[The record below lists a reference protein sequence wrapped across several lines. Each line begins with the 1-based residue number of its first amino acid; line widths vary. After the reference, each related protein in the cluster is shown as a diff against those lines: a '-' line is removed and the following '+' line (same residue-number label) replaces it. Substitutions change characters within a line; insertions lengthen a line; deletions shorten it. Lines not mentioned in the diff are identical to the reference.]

1 MNLRKIVLGT
11 LLSVLLLANIAWAAA
26 APEVTA
32 DAAVLMDAET
42 GELLYDKN
50 GDKREYPAS
59 TTKVMTCILA
69 LESGRLDR
77 IVEVSA
83 NAADVE
89 STRLRAGNQARM
101 GDLLQQMMMVS
112 DNGAATAVGESLAE
126 GDIDYFAQKMNGKA
140 AALGM
145 TGTHFVNANGMPGSD
160 HYSTAHDIARLM
172 AYAIQNE
179 SFRNIIGKES
189 ANIYYI
195 RPAGRVE
202 YCETTDELLGSYEGL
217 IGGKTG
223 WTQAARGCFV
233 AAATRGGRTLVAA
246 VLHTSDDETRFSD
259 ARALLDY
266 GFAQE
271 AGE

>member
-1 MNLRKIVLGT
+1 MNLQKIVLGT

-32 DAAVLMDAET
+32 DAAVLMDADT

-101 GDLLQQMMMVS
+101 GDLLQQMMMIS

>member
-1 MNLRKIVLGT
+1 MKLHKIILGT
-11 LLSVLLLANIAWAAA
+11 FLSILLLVNIAWAAA

-32 DAAVLMDAET
+32 DAAVVLDADT

-59 TTKVMTCILA
+59 TTKVMTSILA
-69 LESGRLDR
+69 LENGRMDR

-101 GDLLQQMMMVS
+101 GDLLQQMMMIS

-126 GDIDYFAQKMNGKA
+126 GDIDYFAQKMNDKA
-140 AALGM
+140 ASLGM
-145 TGTHFVNANGMPGSD
+145 TGTHFVNANGMPDSN
-160 HYSTAHDIARLM
+160 HYSTAHDMALLM
-172 AYAIQNE
+172 AYAVQNPA
-179 SFRNIIGKES
+179 FLDIIGKES

-217 IGGKTG
+217 LGGKTG

-233 AAATRGGRTLVAA
+233 GAAQRDGHTLIVC
-246 VLHTSDDETRFSD
+246 VLHSSDDETRFAD

-271 AGE
+271 AGA